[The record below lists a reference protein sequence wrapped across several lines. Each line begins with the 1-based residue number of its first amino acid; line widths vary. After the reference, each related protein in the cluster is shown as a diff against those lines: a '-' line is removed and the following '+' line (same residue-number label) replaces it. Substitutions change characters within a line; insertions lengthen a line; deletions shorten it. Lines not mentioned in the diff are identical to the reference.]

1 MRAVLTRCS
10 SASVEV
16 DGEIV
21 GRLPEPGVLALIGVC
36 REDTA
41 SDAERLVR
49 KISGLRI
56 LDGER
61 SVLDA
66 SAPMLLVS
74 QFTLYGDVR
83 KGRRPSWSRAAPR
96 PHSEPLIHEVVDRL
110 RGLGLHV
117 ETGVFGAKMTVASV
131 NDGPFTVLVDT
142 DDLAEAHTATA

>member
-10 SASVEV
+10 SAHVVV

-21 GRLPEPGVLALIGVC
+21 GSLPAPGVMALVGVS
-36 REDTA
+36 RDDTA

-49 KISGLRI
+49 KIAGLRI

-66 SAPMLLVS
+66 SAPMLVIS
-74 QFTLYGDVR
+74 QFTLFGDVR

-96 PHSEPLIHEVVDRL
+96 DRSEPLIDEVVARL
-110 RGLGLHV
+110 RGLGLHI
-117 ETGVFGAKMTVASV
+117 ETGRFGAKMTVSSV
-131 NDGPFTVLVDT
+131 NEGPFTVLVDT
-142 DDLAEAHTATA
+142 DDLAEAPAPTA